1 MYDAVLFLRPY
12 TLKRN
17 TVQTERPKEHDVES
31 GEALKTEKI
40 VNTEPSQLE
49 VAPAPG
55 DDEAAAEVSRQSISK
70 TDGGDDTGTIS
81 GEPETKKQ

>member
-1 MYDAVLFLRPY
+1 VLFLRPY

-17 TVQTERPKEHDVES
+17 TVKSERPKERDIES

-55 DDEAAAEVSRQSISK
+55 DDEAAAEVSRRSVSK
-70 TDGGDDTGTIS
+70 TDGGDDAGTIA
-81 GEPETKKQ
+81 GEPEAKK

>member
-1 MYDAVLFLRPY
+1 MLFLRPY

-17 TVQTERPKEHDVES
+17 TVRGGAKERDVEA
-31 GEALKTEKI
+31 GQADKTEKI

-55 DDEAAAEVSRQSISK
+55 DDEAAVADSRRSISK
-70 TDGGDDTGTIS
+70 TDGGDDAGTVA
-81 GEPETKKQ
+81 GEPETQKQ